1 MKIGILTFHRASN
14 YGTVLQAQAMAMAL
28 QELGYDA
35 ELIDYRPEYNERTLQ
50 IRKIRQARTI
60 KTVLSIILNRA
71 IYGKQLKQKIQNFM
85 EYIGEMNV
93 SETVM
98 YLPNEVGE
106 IARQYDV
113 ILSGSDQ
120 LWNERI
126 TGDDMTYFC
135 PFKHSCK
142 ISYASSFGVST
153 ISEKRKEQI
162 VPLLKEFK
170 HLGVRKK
177 TAQIMLTELLQIPK
191 EQIICVVD
199 PTLLVNRE
207 MWLKQANPRIVLP
220 KGGYILTYYM
230 IETPILRAITRNLK
244 QKTGLPVINLKPSK
258 RQIIMHEGK
267 NMMWA
272 GPREFLACY
281 AGAKY
286 VVTNSFHGTAFA
298 INFEVPM
305 YVSPLPFSMA
315 GEVNSRLIDVL
326 ERYGLGARW
335 IPEMAD
341 VKCMIDEFDRETL
354 QRKKEEQKRESI
366 QYLKLA
372 LGD

>member
-162 VPLLKEFK
+162 VPLLK
-170 HLGVRKK
+170 
-177 TAQIMLTELLQIPK
+177 
-191 EQIICVVD
+191 
-199 PTLLVNRE
+199 
-207 MWLKQANPRIVLP
+207 
-220 KGGYILTYYM
+220 
-230 IETPILRAITRNLK
+230 
-244 QKTGLPVINLKPSK
+244 
-258 RQIIMHEGK
+258 
-267 NMMWA
+267 
-272 GPREFLACY
+272 
-281 AGAKY
+281 
-286 VVTNSFHGTAFA
+286 
-298 INFEVPM
+298 
-305 YVSPLPFSMA
+305 
-315 GEVNSRLIDVL
+315 
-326 ERYGLGARW
+326 
-335 IPEMAD
+335 
-341 VKCMIDEFDRETL
+341 
-354 QRKKEEQKRESI
+354 
-366 QYLKLA
+366 
-372 LGD
+372 

>member
-126 TGDDMTYFC
+126 TGDDMT
-135 PFKHSCK
+135 
-142 ISYASSFGVST
+142 
-153 ISEKRKEQI
+153 
-162 VPLLKEFK
+162 
-170 HLGVRKK
+170 
-177 TAQIMLTELLQIPK
+177 
-191 EQIICVVD
+191 
-199 PTLLVNRE
+199 
-207 MWLKQANPRIVLP
+207 
-220 KGGYILTYYM
+220 
-230 IETPILRAITRNLK
+230 
-244 QKTGLPVINLKPSK
+244 
-258 RQIIMHEGK
+258 
-267 NMMWA
+267 
-272 GPREFLACY
+272 
-281 AGAKY
+281 
-286 VVTNSFHGTAFA
+286 
-298 INFEVPM
+298 
-305 YVSPLPFSMA
+305 
-315 GEVNSRLIDVL
+315 
-326 ERYGLGARW
+326 
-335 IPEMAD
+335 
-341 VKCMIDEFDRETL
+341 
-354 QRKKEEQKRESI
+354 
-366 QYLKLA
+366 
-372 LGD
+372 